1 MRIADLFDHLLI
13 DLDGVVYVGDK
24 LTTGAKETIA
34 ILRAMG
40 KSVIFLTNDPRS
52 SSGEYAEK
60 LRSMGIQATSKE
72 VITSGMAIALYI
84 KEHYELSNGK
94 AYVIGSQALKDE
106 IKKSGLKLADDEE
119 SKKANFVIVGGHP
132 GFNYEEMKLAT
143 IAIRAGA
150 LFFGTNSDPLF
161 PTSQGLVPATGAIIA
176 SIEYASGKTATIA
189 GKPEPIMFE
198 AAKKL
203 FSSQDKIAIIGDR
216 LDTDIGGGKRANIS
230 TILAL
235 SGSTDRGELARSQII
250 PDYVIEDLRDLL
262 TEK

>member
-1 MRIADLFDHLLI
+1 MKIADLFDHLLI

-34 ILRAMG
+34 TLRAMG
-40 KSVIFLTNDPRS
+40 KNVIFLTNDPRC

-60 LRSMGIQATSKE
+60 LRSMGIQATPKE

-84 KEHYELSNGK
+84 KEHYELSNGE

-150 LFFGTNSDPLF
+150 LFFGTNRDPLF
-161 PTSQGLVPATGAIIA
+161 PTSEGLVPATGAIIA

-203 FSSQDKIAIIGDR
+203 LSSQERIAIIGDR
-216 LDTDIGGGKRANIS
+216 LDTDIGGGKRAKIS

-235 SGSTDRGELARSQII
+235 SGSTDRGDLSRSQII